1 MKQDAGAIG
10 PGEGQG
16 EQAKEFAEAFGV
28 GQVSVLEVMPYNPNP
43 SFTRRAAKDK
53 LRQTWYWAK
62 KMIDKHSISAE
73 FSADEYIVVTESD
86 TLEALKKLP
95 ASSFKLA
102 VSSPPYN
109 IGKEYEKQIELQH
122 YLDWQSEILK
132 ELARVI
138 SDDGSIV
145 WQVGNFVDD
154 GEVFPLDI
162 YFYPIIKSLG
172 FQLRNRIVWHFDH
185 GLHATKRFSG
195 RYEVLLWFTK
205 SKDYTFN
212 LDSVRV
218 PSKYPGKLHYK
229 GDKKGQPSGN
239 PLGKNPSDYWSI
251 IAQEWEIG
259 IIEIP
264 NVKSNHPEKTSH
276 PCQFPIE
283 LIERC
288 VLALT
293 NENDWVLDPFG
304 GVGSSLIAAIKNGR
318 RGMVIDRDSQYIA
331 ITKERISAFQEGV
344 LKIRPLGKPVHKP
357 TGKEKVAQMPS
368 EWLNEK
374 QEKLL

>member
-1 MKQDAGAIG
+1 MLDKHHIS
-10 PGEGQG
+10 
-16 EQAKEFAEAFGV
+16 EAFNAN
-28 GQVSVLEVMPYNPNP
+28 E
-43 SFTRRAAKDK
+43 
-53 LRQTWYWAK
+53 
-62 KMIDKHSISAE
+62 H
-73 FSADEYIVVTESD
+73 IVVTECD
-86 TLEALKKLP
+86 TLASLKNLP
-95 ASSFKLA
+95 NSSFKLA

-132 ELARVI
+132 ELVRVI
-138 SDDGSIV
+138 SEDGSIV
-145 WQVGNFVDD
+145 WQVGNFIDA

-172 FQLRNRIVWHFDH
+172 LQLRNRIVWHFDH

-212 LDSVRV
+212 LDPVRV

-229 GDKKGQPSGN
+229 GEKKGQPSGN
-239 PLGKNPSDYWSI
+239 PLGKNPSDYWTAIS
-251 IAQEWEIG
+251 QEWESG

-293 NENDWVLDPFG
+293 NEDDWVLDPFG

-318 RGMVIDRDSQYIA
+318 RGMVIDRDPQYIA
-331 ITKERISAFQEGV
+331 ITKERISAFQDGV

-374 QEKLL
+374 QEKLF

>member
-1 MKQDAGAIG
+1 
-10 PGEGQG
+10 
-16 EQAKEFAEAFGV
+16 
-28 GQVSVLEVMPYNPNP
+28 
-43 SFTRRAAKDK
+43 
-53 LRQTWYWAK
+53 
-62 KMIDKHSISAE
+62 MIDKYTISKAFNANE
-73 FSADEYIVVTESD
+73 HIVVTESD

-132 ELARVI
+132 ELARVV

-145 WQVGNFVDD
+145 WQVGNFIDD

-162 YFYPIIKSLG
+162 YFYPIIKALG

-239 PLGKNPSDYWSI
+239 PLGKNPSDYWAI
-251 IAQEWEIG
+251 ISQEWENG

-318 RGMVIDRDSQYIA
+318 RGMAIDRDPQYIA
-331 ITKERISAFQEGV
+331 ITKERIFAFQNGV

-374 QEKLL
+374 QEKLI

>member
-1 MKQDAGAIG
+1 MSDN
-10 PGEGQG
+10 
-16 EQAKEFAEAFGV
+16 V
-28 GQVSVLEVMPYNPNP
+28 
-43 SFTRRAAKDK
+43 
-53 LRQTWYWAK
+53 
-62 KMIDKHSISAE
+62 SAE
-73 FSADEYIVVTESD
+73 FGADEHIVVAESD

-132 ELARVI
+132 ELARVV

-162 YFYPIIKSLG
+162 YFYPIIKALG
-172 FQLRNRIVWHFDH
+172 LQLRNRIVWHFDH

-218 PSKYPGKLHYK
+218 PSKYPGKLYYK

-239 PLGKNPSDYWSI
+239 PLGKNPSDYWAI
-251 IAQEWEIG
+251 ISQEWENG

-293 NENDWVLDPFG
+293 NENDWVIDPFG
-304 GVGSSLIAAIKNGR
+304 GVGSSLIAAIKNSR
-318 RGMVIDRDSQYIA
+318 RGMVIDRDPQYIA

-357 TGKEKVAQMPS
+357 SGKEKVAQMPS

>member
-1 MKQDAGAIG
+1 MIG
-10 PGEGQG
+10 
-16 EQAKEFAEAFGV
+16 KHTISEAFHA
-28 GQVSVLEVMPYNPNP
+28 N
-43 SFTRRAAKDK
+43 D
-53 LRQTWYWAK
+53 
-62 KMIDKHSISAE
+62 H
-73 FSADEYIVVTESD
+73 IVVTESD

-122 YLDWQSEILK
+122 YLEWQSEILK
-132 ELARVI
+132 ELVRVV
-138 SDDGSIV
+138 SENGSIV
-145 WQVGNFVDD
+145 WQVGNFIDE

-162 YFYPIIKSLG
+162 YFYPIIKALG
-172 FQLRNRIVWHFDH
+172 LQLRNRIVWHFDH

-229 GDKKGQPSGN
+229 GEKKGQPSGN
-239 PLGKNPSDYWSI
+239 PLGKNPSDYWAI
-251 IAQEWEIG
+251 ISQEWENG

-293 NENDWVLDPFG
+293 NEDDWVLDPFG

-318 RGMVIDRDSQYIA
+318 RGMVIDRDQQYTA
-331 ITKERISAFQEGV
+331 ITKERISAFQNGV

-374 QEKLL
+374 QEKLI

>member
-1 MKQDAGAIG
+1 MIEKHPI
-10 PGEGQG
+10 
-16 EQAKEFAEAFGV
+16 
-28 GQVSVLEVMPYNPNP
+28 SEV
-43 SFTRRAAKDK
+43 
-53 LRQTWYWAK
+53 
-62 KMIDKHSISAE
+62 
-73 FSADEYIVVTESD
+73 FSTNEHIVIAESD
-86 TLEALKKLP
+86 ALEALRKLP
-95 ASSFKLA
+95 ESSFKLA

-132 ELARVI
+132 ELARVV

-145 WQVGNFVDD
+145 WQVGNFIDD

-162 YFYPIIKSLG
+162 YFYPIVKSLG
-172 FQLRNRIVWHFDH
+172 LQLRNRIVWHFDH

-239 PLGKNPSDYWSI
+239 PLGKNPSDYWKI
-251 IAQEWEIG
+251 ITQEWDNG

-293 NENDWVLDPFG
+293 NENDWVIDPFG

-318 RGMVIDRDSQYIA
+318 RGMVIDRDPQYISIA
-331 ITKERISAFQEGV
+331 KKRISLFQDGM

-357 TGKEKVAQMPS
+357 TGKEKVAQIPS
-368 EWLNEK
+368 QWLNKK